1 MLHDCEYTFK
11 SRALLRMD
19 KRKKG
24 LAGTG
29 LLASGLR
36 GEPGKEERKER
47 KGRARE
53 EGNGGGH
60 VGK

>member
-1 MLHDCEYTFK
+1 M
-11 SRALLRMD
+11 RMD